1 MVQLRRSI
9 SQSKDRGTDLSH
21 NGLTTRLVKR
31 GGEAVTN
38 RARGLTK
45 QGTSNDAMFSLVSMI
60 SGILGGA
67 LAGALFNRVWRAVS
81 GADDVPE
88 PTALDRKVGEV
99 LIAGV
104 LQGAVF
110 GLVKAIVGR
119 ITAASYRRFT
129 GDDPRR

>member
-1 MVQLRRSI
+1 MVQLLRSM
-9 SQSKDRGTDLSH
+9 SPEHAVQSG
-21 NGLTTRLVKR
+21 NGLAARLLKL
-31 GGEAVTN
+31 GGGAVTK
-38 RARGLTK
+38 RARGLAQRGAAEST
-45 QGTSNDAMFSLVSMI
+45 TFTLVSMA

-67 LAGALFNRVWRAVS
+67 LAGALFNRLWRAIS

-88 PTALDRKVGEV
+88 PTALDRNLREV

-119 ITAASYRRFT
+119 IAATSYRRFT
-129 GDDPRR
+129 GNDPTR